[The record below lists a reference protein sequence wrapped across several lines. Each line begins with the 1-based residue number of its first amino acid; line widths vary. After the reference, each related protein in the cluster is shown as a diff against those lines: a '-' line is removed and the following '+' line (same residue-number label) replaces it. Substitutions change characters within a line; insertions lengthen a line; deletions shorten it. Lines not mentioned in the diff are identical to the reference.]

1 MTSALMSLSRWTRAT
16 EDEYMSRNHQ
26 KDHTELFPTT
36 SKEFQ
41 VILVIRNQRQMV
53 LGALVLISET

>member
-1 MTSALMSLSRWTRAT
+1 MSLSRWTRAT